1 MNNKLITP
9 KINLSNKTS
18 INGVF
23 IISHGMAEH
32 SGRYEWL
39 INSLNQ
45 YGYHVV
51 IYDHLGHGANI
62 NDCKGFFSETDG
74 WQKVIENFY
83 NVIDITNKKFP
94 NLKTYVL
101 GHSMG
106 GAISLSA
113 LDRRIK
119 ADAIIISGTGLIPP
133 LLTTIYKLLIK
144 MQILIFGG
152 KARSKLIDSISIRTF
167 NKKFKPNRTRN
178 DWISSDKNSVDDYT
192 NDPLCGF
199 IVTNQLWYDFING
212 ISMIRHK
219 NYFSNKNKSIPI
231 LVMSGEYDSATENS
245 SSSMSL
251 FNLLRKNF
259 NVVKFIKIDNARHE
273 VFTEK
278 TNIRSFAF
286 NQLIEFIK

>member
-1 MNNKLITP
+1 
-9 KINLSNKTS
+9 
-18 INGVF
+18 
-23 IISHGMAEH
+23 
-32 SGRYEWL
+32 
-39 INSLNQ
+39 
-45 YGYHVV
+45 
-51 IYDHLGHGANI
+51 
-62 NDCKGFFSETDG
+62 
-74 WQKVIENFY
+74 
-83 NVIDITNKKFP
+83 
-94 NLKTYVL
+94 
-101 GHSMG
+101 
-106 GAISLSA
+106 
-113 LDRRIK
+113 
-119 ADAIIISGTGLIPP
+119 
-133 LLTTIYKLLIK
+133 

-231 LVMSGEYDSATENS
+231 LVMSGEYDSATDNS

-278 TNIRSFAF
+278 INIRSFAF